1 LDPKKKKMNVLTT
14 TLLVLGLLPLFG
26 CLVINVIL
34 TSFKP
39 DINIEITISIIG
51 EEYEVA
57 VKNFLFLALLLWSA
71 EQKKSKMAYGIS
83 TIASFIIICSWLTLS
98 YPNVRSVIKPREFD
112 ACFSDYKECK
122 YLKSSACLS
131 IILFIVFSLIFIY
144 SFIRFLKTRA
154 QQSGGSKR
162 LHGFFVFNG
171 VLGFAIYTMGT
182 IPLNNKFSL
191 EVMRENIAL
200 ITMPWNVPYL
210 LLISLSLTTY
220 LTLSNPLNSTR
231 LFHRKTQILFALAL
245 SVFVSTIFLCMTI
258 FGIRSLN
265 NRTLV
270 RTPVCSDVN
279 TSTISYTTND
289 CIAARAMVSGLA
301 IVSSAQILLSIIQV
315 QDYRIESHESHQESI
330 YQPIIQYE

>member
-1 LDPKKKKMNVLTT
+1 
-14 TLLVLGLLPLFG
+14 
-26 CLVINVIL
+26 
-34 TSFKP
+34 
-39 DINIEITISIIG
+39 
-51 EEYEVA
+51 
-57 VKNFLFLALLLWSA
+57 
-71 EQKKSKMAYGIS
+71 MAYGIS

-220 LTLSNPLNSTR
+220 LTLSNPLNSTP

-315 QDYRIESHESHQESI
+315 QYYRIESHESHQESI